1 MDRTALRRSDV
12 GVERVEDGGHLPG
25 LEMCGGSRLLVDLL
39 DFRPPDRGG
48 MGRTQD
54 FLPNPGKRGAFYNG
68 MVVALQV
75 RKMGPIRNAG
85 PRSSERCRRLAK
97 SAASRQVGNRQGMA
111 ASS

>member
-1 MDRTALRRSDV
+1 
-12 GVERVEDGGHLPG
+12 
-25 LEMCGGSRLLVDLL
+25 
-39 DFRPPDRGG
+39 

-97 SAASRQVGNRQGMA
+97 SAASRQPARHGCVIVAVADHVATRGRKWARSWDVGPRGSERPPPVVQDCGKAIAA
-111 ASS
+111 AS